1 MYEKLQANRD
11 KYTAGTENEEFS
23 NLLKEAND
31 ILSQVKGTQ
40 EAIEDAKMFRLLCQ
54 SVREMSED
62 TNTNEKK
69 FHVDEYS
76 VNLGR
81 FINASTDDGHNNL
94 KVLSIEHYDIFKDS
108 IMTVNCRLLED
119 NFCFWEKS

>member
-23 NLLKEAND
+23 KLLKEAND

-76 VNLGR
+76 ANLGR
-81 FINASTDDGHNNL
+81 FINASTDGHNNP
-94 KVLSIEHYDIFKDS
+94 KVLSIEHYNIFKNF
-108 IMTVNCRLLED
+108 IMAVDCRLQED

>member
-76 VNLGR
+76 ANLGR
-81 FINASTDDGHNNL
+81 FINASTDGHNNL
-94 KVLSIEHYDIFKDS
+94 KVIRSFSKHDGFNVITAEL
-108 IMTVNCRLLED
+108 
-119 NFCFWEKS
+119 

>member
-40 EAIEDAKMFRLLCQ
+40 EAIEDAKMFRLLCRG
-54 SVREMSED
+54 VRAGMYILQ
-62 TNTNEKK
+62 
-69 FHVDEYS
+69 V
-76 VNLGR
+76 GR
-81 FINASTDDGHNNL
+81 FFSPTGVQFFPPQFFSSRA
-94 KVLSIEHYDIFKDS
+94 LSPF
-108 IMTVNCRLLED
+108 
-119 NFCFWEKS
+119 